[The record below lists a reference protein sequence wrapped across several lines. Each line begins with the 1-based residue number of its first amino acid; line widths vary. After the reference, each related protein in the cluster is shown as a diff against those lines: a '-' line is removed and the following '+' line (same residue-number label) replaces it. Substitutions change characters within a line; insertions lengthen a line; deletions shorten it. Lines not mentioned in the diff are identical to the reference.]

1 MKIIIVSGGFDP
13 IHSGH
18 IAYFKSAKKLGDM
31 LIVALNSD
39 EWLINKKSK
48 FFMPFEQRK
57 AIVENLSCVD
67 SVIEFEDDEL
77 GSAINALTKVKAM
90 YPEHKIVFANGGDR
104 NKENIPEMSVSDVEF
119 EFSVGGDNKKN
130 SSSWIL
136 KNWQYYREDRLWG
149 TFYNLFEEDKVK
161 VKELIVAPGKGM
173 SFQKHFMRSEI
184 WMVSKG
190 SCIVNYSKD
199 DPDNKQNIKLNK
211 FDHYL
216 VPVGEWHQITN
227 PFEETCHLI
236 EIQYDEKCVEEDIER
251 TEYYQEKQYLN
262 FYIHD
267 ITIKCNFT
275 ILAGWQSGYAA
286 ACKAVY
292 AGSIPAS
299 ASNNPK
305 TFIC

>member
-13 IHSGH
+13 LHSGH
-18 IAYFKSAKKLGDM
+18 IEYFKSAKDLGDK

-39 EWLINKKSK
+39 QWLIKKKGK
-48 FFMPFEQRK
+48 FFLPFEERK
-57 AIVENLSCVD
+57 TIIESLSVVD
-67 SVIEFEDDEL
+67 SVIDFADDET
-77 GSAINALTKVKAM
+77 GSATNALIKAKEI
-90 YPEHKIVFANGGDR
+90 YPNDDIAFANGGDR
-104 NKENIPEMSVSDVEF
+104 NKENIPEMTVDNIKF
-119 EFSVGGDNKKN
+119 LFGVGGNDKKN

-136 KNWQYYREDRLWG
+136 KKWKYYFEERIWG
-149 TFYNLFEEDKVK
+149 SFYNLFEEDQVK

-173 SFQKHFMRSEI
+173 SFQKHFKRSEI

-236 EIQYDEKCVEEDIER
+236 EIQYGEECIEDDIER
-251 TEYYQEKQYLN
+251 SEYYQK
-262 FYIHD
+262 
-267 ITIKCNFT
+267 K
-275 ILAGWQSGYAA
+275 
-286 ACKAVY
+286 
-292 AGSIPAS
+292 
-299 ASNNPK
+299 
-305 TFIC
+305 